1 MYVVDGRVRVVE
13 LHNVPKSSLGAPIPC
28 AVADERHV
36 ILADCIQGESPGGDG
51 STTRVLGPVS
61 VDEPIAVIRFNGC
74 TLPMFGPPN
83 DDAFALA
90 TRGVHPYGVFRIED
104 PSWIRKLERMN
115 SVHRSHRPER
125 YATQQRL

>member
-13 LHNVPKSSLGAPIPC
+13 LHDVPKSSLGAPIPC

-36 ILADCIQGESPGGDG
+36 ILADCIQDGSPGGDV
-51 STTRVLGPVS
+51 STTRVVGPVS

-74 TLPMFGPPN
+74 TVPMFGPPN

-90 TRGVHPYGVFRIED
+90 TRGVHLYGVFRIED
-104 PSWIRKLERMN
+104 SSWIRSNALTAD
-115 SVHRSHRPER
+115 S
-125 YATQQRL
+125 ATNQNAQLQK

>member
-13 LHNVPKSSLGAPIPC
+13 LHDVPKSSLGAPIPC

-36 ILADCIQGESPGGDG
+36 ILADCIQDESPGGDG

-74 TLPMFGPPN
+74 TVPMFGPPN